1 MIHKE
6 IEVYID
12 DVIIKSRKS
21 SEHLDDLRKFFERLW
36 RYNLKLNPA
45 QCAFRVPSGKL
56 LGFIVSR
63 KRIELDPSK
72 IKAIQELP
80 PPKSKKDVMSFLGRL
95 NYISYFIAQSME
107 YLSNPPVSVPPEPG
121 KPLLIYLSVL
131 DNAFDFVLG
140 QHDKTRRKEQAIY
153 YLSKKFK
160 PSEAKYTLIEHT
172 CCALTWISQ
181 KLKHYMSAYTM
192 HLISQLDPLK
202 YIFQKPMLTE
212 KLAKW
217 KILLSEFDIVYIT
230 QKAIKGQALA
240 DYHAEN
246 LVDGDY
252 ESLTTYFLDEEVLF
266 AGEDIA
272 ESYPGWRMFLDEAA
286 NFKGVRIEVVLIS
299 KFGQHYP
306 ASPNIRLPCTH
317 NMDEYEACILRIR
330 MAVEMNAKELLV
342 TGDCDLLIHQVQGEW
357 STKNVK
363 ILLYPHCVKEICK
376 KFTKIDFKHVP
387 RIQNEFVDAF
397 ANLSSMIQHP
407 DKNYTDLIEVEAGA
421 FSHIHEQEV
430 ITFIW
435 RNIICR
441 FSLPKEI
448 SCDNGPQFTGRRTT
462 EFFEKWYIKRI
473 LSTAYHPASNGQ
485 AESFN
490 KTILNIMKKE
500 LEEVKGL
507 WPEILPEV
515 LWAHKTTPK
524 MSTGD
529 TPYSLIYG
537 TETVIPIKVGE
548 PSMR

>member
-1 MIHKE
+1 
-6 IEVYID
+6 
-12 DVIIKSRKS
+12 
-21 SEHLDDLRKFFERLW
+21 
-36 RYNLKLNPA
+36 
-45 QCAFRVPSGKL
+45 
-56 LGFIVSR
+56 
-63 KRIELDPSK
+63 
-72 IKAIQELP
+72 
-80 PPKSKKDVMSFLGRL
+80 
-95 NYISYFIAQSME
+95 
-107 YLSNPPVSVPPEPG
+107 
-121 KPLLIYLSVL
+121 
-131 DNAFDFVLG
+131 
-140 QHDKTRRKEQAIY
+140 
-153 YLSKKFK
+153 
-160 PSEAKYTLIEHT
+160 
-172 CCALTWISQ
+172 
-181 KLKHYMSAYTM
+181 M

-548 PSMR
+548 PSMRKSRQRLILIGNHRREAPTKQLEYQPPQGFLKEFFNKTMSGTFQIEVYKIKPIFHCPTPQVSPSRTMKGLDILGLGLERQPTLKTSYILQNFPRAK